1 MTTAYCTLDELRRRM
16 SGDQPV
22 LSGASD
28 QTLIDIIADAS
39 SLIDEEVRN
48 VRGQQPGWS
57 FLPPSLYGRS
67 LVMVSGV
74 PVSGTFTLTFGA
86 STTVALA
93 FTASAADVQAA
104 LDTILGAGQSVVTGA
119 PGGPW
124 LVTYA
129 GTLSGPQPVLEPAD
143 TFAPVGA
150 HVVVQE
156 LITGSAASVTRRYTG
171 ADGGS
176 TLLLIDD
183 AVSVSLVQLLDTQG
197 NVIQTLTAG
206 TDWLPYPLN
215 GRPIIGLQRIV
226 GCWPTTRGGVQAT
239 IVPGYALTL
248 PGDVHTASLQ
258 ESIRVWRGAQAGE
271 DDRLGTTPFGSVIV
285 SKALL
290 QSTQRMIARYRLGAG
305 LLRRAG

>member
-1 MTTAYCTLDELRRRM
+1 MTAFCTFAEFRQRM

-22 LSGASD
+22 LSGAYD
-28 QTLIDIIADAS
+28 ETIVGIIADVSAM
-39 SLIDEEVRN
+39 LDEEVRN
-48 VRGQQPGWS
+48 VRGQQHGWS
-57 FLPPSLYGRS
+57 FLPPSLYGSS
-67 LVMVSGV
+67 LVAVSGF

-86 STTVALA
+86 STTSALLP
-93 FTASAADVQAA
+93 TASAADVQAA

-124 LVTYA
+124 TVAYA
-129 GTLSGPQPVLEPAD
+129 GALSGPQPVLDPAD
-143 TFAPVGA
+143 TFAPAGA

-156 LITGSAASVTRRYTG
+156 LVTGSAATVTRRYTG
-171 ADGGS
+171 RGIS
-176 TLLLIDD
+176 LLLIDD
-183 AVSVSLVQLLDTQG
+183 ALAVSTVALLDAQG
-197 NVIQTLTAG
+197 NLAQTLTAG

-215 GRPIIGLQRIV
+215 GRPIIGLQRIN
-226 GCWPTTRGGVQAT
+226 GCWPTVIGGVQVGGL
-239 IVPGYALTL
+239 VPGYALTL
-248 PGDVHTASLQ
+248 PGDVHTAALQ